1 MILKTGFVFAIELV
15 MVTAIFAGC
24 WGDPALAQ
32 ETGWGHLTGRIVVV
46 GALPEP
52 DPLDL
57 GTDDR
62 AFCVATGKSF
72 VDRSLMVGAD
82 GGLQNAC
89 VMMYFARGDDNRPQV
104 HPSHAEAAKKS
115 VEINNKDCLFEPC
128 AVFVRTGQV
137 LTLKNS
143 DAIGHNC
150 HIVTMG
156 NEENVS
162 LGAGLSAD
170 VRLETS
176 DRVPGIVKCDIHP
189 WMGAVILVRDEP
201 YACFTDAE
209 GKFRIENI
217 PAGKWT
223 FQFWHQRPGMLK
235 DLKRGDQPVTGR
247 RGELEV
253 TIEDGKATDL
263 GELSIDVAS
272 LSGD

>member
-1 MILKTGFVFAIELV
+1 MILKTGFILAIEFV
-15 MVTAIFAGC
+15 VTAIFAGC
-24 WGDPALAQ
+24 CCCEPAVAQ
-32 ETGWGHLTGRIVVV
+32 EKGWGHLTGRIVVN
-46 GALPEP
+46 GTIPEP
-52 DPLDL
+52 DPLVL
-57 GTDDR
+57 RTDDM

-72 VDRSLMVGAD
+72 VDRSLIVGAD
-82 GGLQNAC
+82 KGLQNAC
-89 VMMYFARGDDNRPQV
+89 VMMYFARGDDNRPEV
-104 HPSHAEAAKKS
+104 HPSYAETAKKS
-115 VEINNKDCLFEPC
+115 VEINNKECSFEPY
-128 AVFVRTGQV
+128 ALFVRTGQV

-170 VRLETS
+170 VRMELS
-176 DRVPGIVKCDIHP
+176 DKVPGIVKCDIHP

-235 DLKRGDQPVTGR
+235 ELKRGDQPVTGR
-247 RGELEV
+247 RGEIEV
-253 TIEDGKATDL
+253 TIENGKATDL
-263 GELSIDVAS
+263 GELNIDVAS